1 MAVSI
6 PATGPRI
13 SLAER
18 DRRHAAVRAELKARG
33 VDCIIVGGSDLTYL
47 SNGLPGQLFGVL
59 AAGPEPMTVQLM
71 GRYLV
76 DVPVEV
82 LLEAQDWVTDI
93 RSSNTSAPT
102 IDRLRELRLEH
113 GTIGITRTRTSF
125 GGLSTGFINDLQRAF
140 P

>member
-18 DRRHAAVRAELKARG
+18 DRRHAAVRAELQVRG
-33 VDCIIVGGSDLTYL
+33 FDCIIVGGSDLTYL

-59 AAGPEPMTVQLM
+59 SAGPEPMTVQLM

-93 RSSNTSAPT
+93 RSSNASTPV
-102 IDRLRELRLEH
+102 IERLRELRLEH
-113 GTIGITRTRTSF
+113 GKIGVTRTRGAF
-125 GGLSTGFINDLQRAF
+125 GGLSTGFLADLRA
-140 P
+140 

>member
-6 PATGPRI
+6 PAAGPRI

-18 DRRHAAVRAELKARG
+18 DRRHAAVRTELKARG
-33 VDCIIVGGSDLTYL
+33 IDCVIVGGSDLTYL

-59 AAGPEPMTVQLM
+59 PTEPEPMTVQIM

-82 LLEAQDWVTDI
+82 LLEAQDWVRDI
-93 RSSNTSAPT
+93 RSSNASSPV
-102 IDRLRELRLEH
+102 IDCLRELRLE
-113 GTIGITRTRTSF
+113 
-125 GGLSTGFINDLQRAF
+125 
-140 P
+140 